1 MPALPIIESCF
12 DEELGK
18 IVFLLSQG
26 RQIRIKIS
34 ASAISVYV
42 PGKRHLT
49 KARDFLSENK
59 SVIVSKQNKLRS
71 RTPSGNSVYDGMKT
85 LFFTSLRGI
94 EWKSLI
100 IFPIMIDVMNKR
112 ALLLQNL

>member
-12 DEELGK
+12 DKELGK

-26 RQIRIKIS
+26 KQIRIKIS

-42 PGKRHLT
+42 PRKRYLT

-59 SVIVSKQNKLRS
+59 SVIVSKQNKLKS

-85 LFFTSLRGI
+85 LFFTVRLI
-94 EWKSLI
+94 EDKER
-100 IFPIMIDVMNKR
+100 K
-112 ALLLQNL
+112 NLFFKIG